1 MNVLFILTELP
12 YPAERNGVAL
22 INAQLLKNAPS
33 DVRINILVTGLA
45 ESDHVISSL
54 RSTSSAIDI
63 IHFTKTPMSRIYR
76 VGNLLSGA
84 LIGRNILTQPGVK
97 EFLQQL
103 STPPDVVYASP
114 LMTAFDFNLTQPLFL
129 NAVDSFARLNEKA
142 YRRTGNWRYKL
153 KSFLYRN
160 YERRSLRAA
169 QLVNFVS
176 SDDKQYVQRGN
187 PLLSLVNVSNGV
199 DSDTFFP
206 NPKYRVPGRILF
218 TGNFDYQ
225 PNREAALCLAKD
237 IYPKILLLHPNASL
251 HIVGSNPPKEILA
264 QNGITLSGFVN
275 DIATYYQTADVFVCP
290 LLTGAGVKNKILE
303 ALSSGLAIVTTSLG
317 VEGISH
323 LKEDFHYVL
332 ADDVDTFAVEVSN
345 LLKDDTRRLL
355 LGRRARHIASA
366 YLQWQ
371 PVTEKYFT
379 EIRNVKKLD
388 NFRNCNF
395 NLPMD

>member
-1 MNVLFILTELP
+1 MNVLFILNELP
-12 YPAERNGVAL
+12 YPAERNGIAL
-22 INAQLLKNAPS
+22 INAQLLKYAPR

-45 ESDHVISSL
+45 ESDHVVSSL

-63 IHFTKTPMSRIYR
+63 IHFTQTPMSRKYR

-84 LIGRNILTQPGVK
+84 LIGRNILTQPGVR

-114 LMTAFDFNLTQPLFL
+114 LMAAFDFNLTQPLFL

-142 YRRTGNWRYKL
+142 YRRTGNWQYKL

-160 YERRSLRAA
+160 YERRSLRPAKR
-169 QLVNFVS
+169 VNFVS
-176 SDDKQYVQRGN
+176 SDDKQYVQRSN
-187 PLLSLVNVSNGV
+187 PLLSLLNVSNGV

-206 NPKYRVPGRILF
+206 NSKYRVPGRILF

-225 PNREAALCLAKD
+225 PNREAALYLANN

-251 HIVGSNPPKEILA
+251 HIVGSNPPKDIVA
-264 QNGITLSGFVN
+264 RNGIKLTGFVD

-303 ALSSGLAIVTTSLG
+303 ALSTGLAIVTTSLG

-323 LKEDFHYVL
+323 LKKDFHYVL
-332 ADDVDTFAVEVSN
+332 ADDADTFALEVSN
-345 LLKDDTRRLL
+345 LLKDDTRRLS
-355 LGRRARHIASA
+355 LGRRARDVASG

-371 PVTEKYFT
+371 PVVEKYFS
-379 EIRNVKKLD
+379 EMRNIQK
-388 NFRNCNF
+388 
-395 NLPMD
+395 